1 MRKGGRGMRRR
12 PKALTGESREA
23 LERYIALTY
32 AGDGAVFAAA
42 ASKPTMMRPPVS
54 RKLRRAARLKDDA
67 DRIGLAGAQFDA
79 DEARSAGLK
88 KPLAEEPDVREYALA
103 SEEANA
109 APALSGAKEQM
120 SDASLDERLRALDE
134 SFSQMLLR
142 KIDESGMTDAECYK
156 RARVDRKLFS
166 KIRSDAH
173 YRPSK
178 PTVLSF
184 AVALRLSLPE
194 TREMLGKAGFALS
207 RSSKFDVIVEY
218 FISRGEYDVDRIND
232 ALYTFDQQLLAV

>member
-1 MRKGGRGMRRR
+1 MRRR

-32 AGDGAVFAAA
+32 AGDGFALGAVAA
-42 ASKPTMMRPPVS
+42 KPAVRPPLGHM
-54 RKLRRAARLKDDA
+54 LRRAARIEADETRIEADEMCDESARATKLKKALADVPDGRENALAADVPDA
-67 DRIGLAGAQFDA
+67 APLPEKFGAPAAFGAQM
-79 DEARSAGLK
+79 R
-88 KPLAEEPDVREYALA
+88 DV
-103 SEEANA
+103 
-109 APALSGAKEQM
+109 
-120 SDASLDERLRALDE
+120 SLDERLRELDE

-184 AVALRLSLPE
+184 AVALRLPLPE

-218 FISRGEYDVDRIND
+218 FISRGEFDVDRIND